1 VYPYLEENGFDLD
14 TILPGLQEAAMPYKT
29 NKILKTK
36 LKELGEI
43 YLSSGDRLLHGDYY
57 PGSWLKTSEGVR
69 IIDPEFAHMG
79 KCEYDLG
86 VMLAHFSMAGLAA
99 LMSEAW
105 NKYDI
110 PTTFDPKLMIR
121 FYGVEIMRRVIGLAQ
136 LPLTMTLSERQQI
149 LGQAAQCVTKPDE
162 QLVFS

>member
-1 VYPYLEENGFDLD
+1 
-14 TILPGLQEAAMPYKT
+14 
-29 NKILKTK
+29 
-36 LKELGEI
+36 
-43 YLSSGDRLLHGDYY
+43 
-57 PGSWLKTSEGVR
+57 
-69 IIDPEFAHMG
+69 
-79 KCEYDLG
+79 
-86 VMLAHFSMAGLAA
+86 
-99 LMSEAW
+99 MSEAW